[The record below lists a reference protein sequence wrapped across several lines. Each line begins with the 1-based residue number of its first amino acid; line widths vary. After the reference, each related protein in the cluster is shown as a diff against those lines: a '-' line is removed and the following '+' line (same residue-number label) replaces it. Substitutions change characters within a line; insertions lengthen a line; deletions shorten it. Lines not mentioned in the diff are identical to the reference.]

1 MLIRL
6 KFYWLLLSLYQ
17 CASVYKT
24 CLTEITAC
32 KLERGGELG
41 KGGTTHSSLFFYLHP
56 WSVGPLLGV
65 CFSPIHTFKMLPL
78 AASYFSSR
86 DRAAI

>member
-6 KFYWLLLSLYQ
+6 KFYWLQLSLDQ

-41 KGGTTHSSLFFYLHP
+41 KGGTTHHSFL
-56 WSVGPLLGV
+56 PLSMECWTTSWCV